1 MAKMNF
7 YTANGWA
14 GSNYD
19 SNLQT
24 KKDVATKVRAAVSDS
39 AKILTL
45 AHIRIDFGEL
55 MQTVGNER

>member
-24 KKDVATKVRAAVSDS
+24 KDVATKVRAAVSDS
-39 AKILTL
+39 AKILKL
-45 AHIRIDFGEL
+45 AHIRIDFGEI